1 MPSEFLS
8 GISSGFPE
16 LFQSEG
22 QIPHVL
28 LTRSPLIHFRRNFIA
43 RLACVKHAASVRPEP
58 GSNSPKILL
67 VCLPSRV
74 KQLSLFVFYQR
85 NRDILKSTEHINEQ
99 REKNADEL
107 KIGIDFMARC

>member
-1 MPSEFLS
+1 
-8 GISSGFPE
+8 
-16 LFQSEG
+16 
-22 QIPHVL
+22 
-28 LTRSPLIHFRRNFIA
+28 
-43 RLACVKHAASVRPEP
+43 
-58 GSNSPKILL
+58 L